1 MRPAPLHQNGGR
13 IVPRDKVINRIVT
26 ESRAVTS
33 AWWETLPM
41 QIPTI
46 VLLADAAV
54 RKIRSAIRIALRILA
69 TLKDWAQVASTNAC
83 KAYLRIVGVRRQQ
96 V

>member
-1 MRPAPLHQNGGR
+1 
-13 IVPRDKVINRIVT
+13 
-26 ESRAVTS
+26 
-33 AWWETLPM
+33 M

-54 RKIRSAIRIALRILA
+54 RKIRSAIRIALRMLA

>member
-1 MRPAPLHQNGGR
+1 
-13 IVPRDKVINRIVT
+13 
-26 ESRAVTS
+26 
-33 AWWETLPM
+33 M
-41 QIPTI
+41 QIPAI

-54 RKIRSAIRIALRILA
+54 RKVRSAIRIVLHILA
-69 TLKDWAQVASTNAC
+69 ILKDWAQAAATNAC